1 MGDLADMDMA
11 RSVQECTERIL
22 SLLANRDR
30 VNVLNIA
37 EALGERSVV
46 VYQAIGWL
54 AREGR
59 VRYEQDGNQVYL
71 ARIGGTAPGGAA
83 MEEAR

>member
-1 MGDLADMDMA
+1 MDMA
-11 RSVQECTERIL
+11 TSVRECTEKVLFLL
-22 SLLANRDR
+22 SHRQR
-30 VNVLNIA
+30 VNVLNVA
-37 EALGERSVV
+37 EQVGERSVV

-71 ARIGGTAPGGAA
+71 APSGDGR
-83 MEEAR
+83 

>member
-1 MGDLADMDMA
+1 MDMA
-11 RSVQECTERIL
+11 RSVTECTERVL
-22 SLLANRDR
+22 VLLANRDR
-30 VNVLNIA
+30 VNVLNVA
-37 EALGERSVV
+37 EQLGERSVI

-71 ARIGGTAPGGAA
+71 VRAEPSGVGETG
-83 MEEAR
+83 

>member
-1 MGDLADMDMA
+1 MDMA
-11 RSVQECTERIL
+11 KSVTECTERIL
-22 SLLANRDR
+22 LLLANGQR
-30 VNVLNIA
+30 VNVLNLA
-37 EALGERSVV
+37 EQLGERSMV

-71 ARIGGTAPGGAA
+71 ARIGDR
-83 MEEAR
+83 E